1 MKHRHRAPQHD
12 QTAVRGAREF
22 RDGALDLGRAGIARM
37 RTRQACTDDG
47 IGLTGVGDLSRIA
60 TISDITLLRFLACE
74 TSLSR

>member
-1 MKHRHRAPQHD
+1 
-12 QTAVRGAREF
+12 
-22 RDGALDLGRAGIARM
+22 M